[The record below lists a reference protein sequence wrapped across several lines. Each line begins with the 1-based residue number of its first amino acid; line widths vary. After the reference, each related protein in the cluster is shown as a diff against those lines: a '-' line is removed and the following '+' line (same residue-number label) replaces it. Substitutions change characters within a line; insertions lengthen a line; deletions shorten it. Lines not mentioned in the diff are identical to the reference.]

1 MTDTQKISELRQL
14 IIEGNRKTNELRMP
28 SASADM
34 YERYWKELIDK
45 VEEITGVEID
55 FCYYTF

>member
-14 IIEGNRKTNELRMP
+14 IIEGYRKANELRMP

>member
-1 MTDTQKISELRQL
+1 MTDTQKIHELRQL
-14 IIEGNRKTNELRMP
+14 IIEGNRKTNELCMAG
-28 SASADM
+28 ASADM
-34 YERYWKELIDK
+34 YERCWKELIDK